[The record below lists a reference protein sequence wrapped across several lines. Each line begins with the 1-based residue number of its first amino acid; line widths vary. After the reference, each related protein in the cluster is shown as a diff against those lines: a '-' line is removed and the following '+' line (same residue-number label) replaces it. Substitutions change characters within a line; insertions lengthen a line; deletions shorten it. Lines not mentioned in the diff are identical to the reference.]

1 MQNIFHFREKPS
13 QNISHFREKPA
24 QNISHFR
31 ENELLYIIEN
41 AYLRHLFSLQGGN
54 MVFKRKIYSTLYDR
68 AFVPTTEGRV

>member
-1 MQNIFHFREKPS
+1 V

-41 AYLRHLFSLQGGN
+41 AYLRHLYRLQGGN
-54 MVFKRKIYSTLYDR
+54 MVFKRKTYSSLYGR
-68 AFVPTTEGRV
+68 AFVDKAYNFTTSGGL